1 MFSKKKRQQ
10 GIGDILE
17 HLGFAEALE
26 HSLGEK
32 ECKCLL
38 FTTTTLC
45 EFNQSLLSPISSPLL
60 FKTKKGEMDFGC
72 AVFMAFFL
80 LRVNRLWRLR

>member
-1 MFSKKKRQQ
+1 MFTKKKT
-10 GIGDILE
+10 IE

-45 EFNQSLLSPISSPLL
+45 EFNQSLLSPYSFSPFV
-60 FKTKKGEMDFGC
+60 FKTKKGGKRDCGC
-72 AVFMAFFL
+72 FIVLFL
-80 LRVNRLWRLR
+80 WLFSY